1 MEIKTSKSDII
12 WSYIAQFLN
21 LATGLITLPLILKM
35 LSADEVGFNYILM
48 SINSIVALFD
58 MGFSGQF
65 SRYLTY
71 IFSGAQTIEK
81 EGISSVYDDRI
92 NEHLLACTIKTA
104 KRIYRIISLAAI
116 IALLLFGTLYVYKV
130 TQGFSLV
137 SNTVVIWAI
146 FCASCFFNVYYL
158 YYNVFLQGRGL
169 VKESRQA
176 QILSRVCQILL
187 TFILVFA
194 GYGLLAVVIANF
206 VSPFVFRIFSHKTF
220 YTPEIK
226 AILVKERVTTIE
238 VKEVFTILFYN
249 AKKMGFINILSSAIG
264 YASTL
269 VIGGYLSLAE
279 VGSYGLLVQ
288 LTGIIAGISMVHFT
302 SITPRLS
309 SLMVMKDNA
318 KVKEVF
324 GMSMFFF
331 YCIMILGYFALFA
344 AVPILIW
351 FEFNTQLPSYLIIGL
366 YYLYAFNERNQGLFS
381 QLFLMENDMRF
392 FPAAIWTGIISFL
405 ALWLCLHLGYGLLGV
420 VIAQSLP
427 LYAYSAWKWPVEASK
442 VYSINIKEDVIC
454 RPLDKIKTIILNG
467 KNI

>member
-1 MEIKTSKSDII
+1 MEIKVSRSDVI
-12 WSYIAQFLN
+12 WSYVAQFFN
-21 LATGLITLPLILKM
+21 LATGLITLPVILKL
-35 LSADEVGFNYILM
+35 LSADEVGFNYILI
-48 SINSIVALFD
+48 SINSIVVLFD
-58 MGFSGQF
+58 LGFSGQF

-81 EGISSVYDDRI
+81 EGISSVYDNRV

-104 KRIYRIISLAAI
+104 KRIYWLISLLALV
-116 IALLLFGTLYVYKV
+116 ALLLLGTLYIYKV

-137 SNTVVIWAI
+137 SNTLIIWGI
-146 FCASCFFNVYYL
+146 FCASCFFNVYFL

-176 QILSRVCQILL
+176 QILSRICQILL
-187 TFILVFA
+187 IFILLFA
-194 GYGLLAVVIANF
+194 GYGLMAVVTANLI
-206 VSPFVFRIFSHKTF
+206 SPFVFRIFSHKKF

-226 AILVKERVTTIE
+226 AILINEKVTSTE

-318 KVKEVF
+318 KMKEVF

-331 YCIMILGYFALFA
+331 YCIMILGCFALFA
-344 AVPILIW
+344 AVPILKW
-351 FEFNTQLPSYLIIGL
+351 FEFNTQLPSFLIIGL
-366 YYLYAFNERNQGLFS
+366 YYLYAFNERNQSLFS
-381 QLFLMENDMRF
+381 QLFLLENDMRF
-392 FPAAIWTGIISFL
+392 FPAAIWTGVISFL
-405 ALWLCLHLGYGLLGV
+405 ALWLSLYLGYGLLGV
-420 VIAQSLP
+420 VLAQSLP
-427 LYAYSAWKWPVEASK
+427 LYAYSAWKWPNEAIRVFEISLLND
-442 VYSINIKEDVIC
+442 IIIKPIK
-454 RPLDKIKTIILNG
+454 KIL
-467 KNI
+467 

>member
-12 WSYIAQFLN
+12 WSYIAQSLN
-21 LATGLITLPLILKM
+21 LATGLITLPVILKM
-35 LSADEVGFNYILM
+35 LSADEVGFNYILI
-48 SINSIVALFD
+48 SINSIVVLFD

-81 EGISSVYDDRI
+81 EGISSVYSDRI

-104 KRIYRIISLAAI
+104 KRIYWILSFVALT
-116 IALLLFGTLYVYKV
+116 ALLLFGTLYIYKV

-146 FCASCFFNVYYL
+146 FCASCFFNVYFL

-176 QILSRVCQILL
+176 QILSRICQILL
-187 TFILVFA
+187 TFFLLFA

-206 VSPFVFRIFSHKTF
+206 ISPFVFRIFSYQKF
-220 YTPEIK
+220 YTSEIK
-226 AILVKERVTTIE
+226 AILKNEKVRPTEI
-238 VKEVFTILFYN
+238 KEVFTILFYN

-269 VIGGYLSLAE
+269 VIGGYMSLAE

-288 LTGIIAGISMVHFT
+288 LTGVIAGISMVHFT

-309 SLMVMKDNA
+309 SLMVKKDNA
-318 KVKEVF
+318 KMKEVF

-331 YCIMILGYFALFA
+331 YCIMVLGGGALFA
-344 AVPILIW
+344 AVPILKW
-351 FEFNTQLPSYLIIGL
+351 LEFNTQLPSFLIIGL
-366 YYLYAFNERNQGLFS
+366 YYIYAFNEKNQSLFS
-381 QLFLMENDMRF
+381 QLFLLENDMRF
-392 FPAAIWTGIISFL
+392 FPAAIWTGVVSFL
-405 ALWLCLHLGYGLLGV
+405 ALWLSLYLGYGLLGV
-420 VIAQSLP
+420 VLAQSLP
-427 LYAYSAWKWPVEASK
+427 LYAYSAWKWPIEAVDS
-442 VYSINIKEDVIC
+442 YGINIRQSTIKE
-454 RPLDKIKTIILNG
+454 PLKKISYILYG
-467 KNI
+467 